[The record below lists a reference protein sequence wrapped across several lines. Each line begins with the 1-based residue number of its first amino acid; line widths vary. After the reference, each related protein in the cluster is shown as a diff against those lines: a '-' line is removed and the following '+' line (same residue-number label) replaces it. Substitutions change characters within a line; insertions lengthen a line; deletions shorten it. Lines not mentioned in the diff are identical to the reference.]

1 MPRSR
6 QPVTAAGDNRT
17 RLLELSA
24 DLFATQGYARV
35 SVRDLAGR
43 LGLTTGAIY
52 SNFRSKGDL
61 LAEVLD
67 VRVSE
72 DMERSRPEM
81 ALPEFVRQS
90 FLRLDERA
98 TMRALLLEAAAAART
113 DATLR
118 ARLRPALGALLERWI
133 ADYRDWQEIRHVAG
147 RIDMDALVR
156 SLWSIEL
163 GLGVLDAQGALEV
176 APERLAGFVA
186 AFLGSL
192 ETSEGPRGT
201 VRPHR
206 ASAAAPASRAAP
218 EPTAKPKPATL
229 APLSGRRDSPKAVAT
244 QARLIEAA
252 LQLFAQRGYAAVSV
266 RDIARDASMTTGSI
280 YGNFANKANLL
291 VEVIEAH
298 IAQDLEQLPPSLL
311 ASSSPAALVEFNFR
325 AFPERRQL
333 RALIVEGAAAARS
346 DPELRGRL
354 QELQHRHLG
363 AWAEGLQELVAR
375 HPVAPRVDTTT
386 AVTVAWC
393 AELGLGLMEALDLP
407 TPTAA
412 ELAGTFGAMFRVAG
426 LGAPSEETTPTRRK
440 AAR

>member
-1 MPRSR
+1 MPRSK
-6 QPVTAAGDNRT
+6 QSLTSAGDNRA

-35 SVRDLAGR
+35 SVRDLASR

-67 VRVSE
+67 ARVSE

-113 DATLR
+113 DASLR
-118 ARLRPALGALLERWI
+118 ARLRPDVGALLERWI
-133 ADYRDWQEIRHVAG
+133 ADYRDWQETRHVAG
-147 RIDMDALVR
+147 SIDMDALVR
-156 SLWSIEL
+156 ALWSIEL
-163 GLGVLDAQGALEV
+163 GLGVLDAQRGLEV
-176 APERLAGFVA
+176 APERLAGFVG
-186 AFLGSL
+186 AFLESL
-192 ETSEGPRGT
+192 EASEGPHTTARPRRGSPAVPTSGAGRGT
-201 VRPHR
+201 SPRKRPTPL
-206 ASAAAPASRAAP
+206 S
-218 EPTAKPKPATL
+218 
-229 APLSGRRDSPKAVAT
+229 PLSGLRGSPKAVAT
-244 QARLIEAA
+244 QARLIETA
-252 LQLFAQRGYAAVSV
+252 LQLFAQQGYATVSV
-266 RDIARDASMTTGSI
+266 RDIARAASMTTGSI

-311 ASSSPAALVEFNFR
+311 ESSSPAGLVEFNFA
-325 AFPERRQL
+325 AFPQRREL

-346 DPELRGRL
+346 DSELRRRL

-363 AWAEGLQELVAR
+363 AWADGLQELVTA
-375 HPVAPRVDTTT
+375 HPV
-386 AVTVAWC
+386 
-393 AELGLGLMEALDLP
+393 
-407 TPTAA
+407 
-412 ELAGTFGAMFRVAG
+412 
-426 LGAPSEETTPTRRK
+426 
-440 AAR
+440 